1 MALLSIFFSDFINWK
16 LVVIR
21 KYKDWYLWKIVL
33 IKVIVIFIFQGQAF
47 PLLAGSTSNA
57 GIIDVISFIYCK
69 IRRLGQNDL

>member
-1 MALLSIFFSDFINWK
+1 M
-16 LVVIR
+16 
-21 KYKDWYLWKIVL
+21 L

>member
-1 MALLSIFFSDFINWK
+1 MALLSICFSDFINWK

-47 PLLAGSTSNA
+47 PLLAGSA